1 MEKWP
6 GGGILFQFSA
16 SRNLSSLFWRLLALV
31 NADRVKRKL
40 PSLLVDGDT
49 SKKANYNKF
58 MRTRYRL
65 SRFKRRNPERFN
77 TLTNKVISDLAELE
91 KAVSSKS

>member
-1 MEKWP
+1 M
-6 GGGILFQFSA
+6 
-16 SRNLSSLFWRLLALV
+16 V

-77 TLTNKVISDLAELE
+77 TLTNKVIADLAELE